1 MSDVA
6 RLRADVELT
15 RAELARTI
23 EALHA
28 KLDVKAV
35 ARQRAEQAGRRAAQ
49 KYAEVKAAAP
59 LPVHRALDHVEVV
72 AAPVAAKAAEDKRRT
87 VMVVAGVF
95 VAVLVVRRLRRA

>member
-1 MSDVA
+1 MSDAA

-59 LPVHRALDHVEVV
+59 PPVHRALDQVEVV